1 MMVMEAAKHTTCLHE
16 EQIQGQSRAIE
27 RLDAELDYKKE
38 KLGDLKE
45 SNRRVEEQIR
55 ILSENIANFIN
66 ESNTKDYELNN
77 RLIRIE
83 TRLDAQ
89 DKATK
94 NNRDDFKLWLAIVGV
109 VFTAVTFY
117 FSYMR

>member
-1 MMVMEAAKHTTCLHE
+1 MEAAKHTTCLHE

-94 NNRDDFKLWLAIVGV
+94 SNRDDFKLWLAIIGV